1 MSTHSPW
8 KPVPPHLR
16 RKHVGAA
23 RRATAVLRGGPR
35 AEHLPGGAKL
45 VAGFKTLLSAKELR
59 VIVNTADDFVHLG
72 LNISPDID
80 TLMYTL
86 AGIANPSTG
95 WGIADETFNCMAS
108 LETLDGESWF
118 RLGDKDIA
126 THLRRTE
133 LLNSG
138 KNLSDVTTSLAQQL
152 GVDIPI
158 IPMTNQTVAT
168 KVHTD
173 AGVLEFQDYFV
184 RQQASP
190 IVKEP
195 VYAGSDTAECS
206 PAARDALLNTELK
219 AIVITPSNPYLSI
232 DPILSINGIQDGLK
246 ESSAPVI
253 AVSPIVGGQALK
265 GPTAKIMNELGLE
278 SSALTIAKHYHGT
291 IDGLIIDTTDA
302 NLRAEIES
310 LDIRVYVSN
319 TVMTDITSNKN
330 LAACVKEFAAGFKG
344 N

>member
-1 MSTHSPW
+1 MSYTILS
-8 KPVPPHLR
+8 
-16 RKHVGAA
+16 
-23 RRATAVLRGGPR
+23 GGV
-35 AEHLPGGAKL
+35 GGAKL
-45 VAGFKTLLSAKELR
+45 VAGFNALLSSNEVR

-86 AGIANPSTG
+86 AGIANPVMG
-95 WGIADETFNCMAS
+95 WGIVDETFSCMEA
-108 LETLDGESWF
+108 LEALNGESWF

-138 KNLSDVTTSLAQQL
+138 KTLSDVTATLAQQL
-152 GVDIPI
+152 GVDIPL
-158 IPMTNQTVAT
+158 IPMTNDTVAT
-168 KVHTD
+168 KVHSD
-173 AGVLEFQDYFV
+173 VGVLDFQDYFV
-184 RQQASP
+184 RQQAAP
-190 IVKEP
+190 VVKEL

-206 PAARDALLNTELK
+206 PAARDALLNDSLK

-232 DPILSINGIQDGLK
+232 DPILSINEIRDGIG

-278 SSALTIAKHYHGT
+278 SSALAIAKHYHGT
-291 IDGLIIDTTDA
+291 IDGLVIDNADADLRTD
-302 NLRAEIES
+302 IES
-310 LDIRVYVSN
+310 LGIKVYVSN
-319 TVMTDITSNKN
+319 TVMTDITSKKD
-330 LAACVKEFAAGFKG
+330 LAACVTDFAASF
-344 N
+344 